1 MEIEQEKWKR
11 NGRNVISMKNN
22 KIRKWYYTE
31 IRQIRGCLKPPWVIR
46 GTPPP
51 FSAETELQLECL
63 KPLTSLVYINPL
75 KGLPN

>member
-1 MEIEQEKWKR
+1 MEIEQGKWKW

-22 KIRKWYYTE
+22 KIGKWDYTE

-51 FSAETELQLECL
+51 FLVKDWIPIFIL
-63 KPLTSLVYINPL
+63 KTFN
-75 KGLPN
+75 